1 MEIKLYK
8 KEGTYFSEKD
18 KKDKPFTNFYIQCS
32 DVLIPV
38 EIKYFPNANFQ
49 NRDPGYQGR
58 FAVLSA
64 FAEPL
69 PEVPKKEEKTEL
81 QNAPQNSA
89 SASQTEAPTSDGR
102 AF

>member
-18 KKDKPFTNFYIQCS
+18 QKDKPYTNFYIKCN
-32 DVLIPV
+32 DELIPV
-38 EIKYFPNANFQ
+38 EVKYFPNSNCD

-58 FAVLSA
+58 FSIIRV
-64 FAEPL
+64 FAEKL
-69 PEVPKKEEKTEL
+69 PEKECEANTVSDASVNSDVKPTE
-81 QNAPQNSA
+81 NG
-89 SASQTEAPTSDGR
+89 T